1 MRPLQKVALVALGC
15 TAAILLIGVPVD
27 TLPVGWWCT
36 ALVLTKLSAWWLYS
50 LTAKLYKRWTPS
62 ED

>member
-1 MRPLQKVALVALGC
+1 MSQIQKAILVVLGC

-36 ALVLTKLSAWWLYS
+36 ALVLTKLSAWWLYT
-50 LTAKLYKRWTPS
+50 LTAKLYKRWTLR

>member
-1 MRPLQKVALVALGC
+1 MKPLQKAILGALGC

-27 TLPVGWWCT
+27 TLPVGWWIT
-36 ALVLTKLSAWWLYS
+36 ALLLTKLSAWWLYT
-50 LTAKLYKRWTPS
+50 LTIKLYKRWTPS

>member
-1 MRPLQKVALVALGC
+1 MSPIQKAILVALGC

-27 TLPVGWWCT
+27 TLPVGVWIT
-36 ALVLTKLSAWWLYS
+36 ALVMTKLSAWWLYT
-50 LTAKLYKRWTPS
+50 LTAKLYKRWTLR

>member
-1 MRPLQKVALVALGC
+1 MKPLQKVALVVLGC

-36 ALVLTKLSAWWLYS
+36 ALVLTKLSAWWLY
-50 LTAKLYKRWTPS
+50 LVTTKLYKRWTPN

>member
-1 MRPLQKVALVALGC
+1 MSPIQKAILVALGC

-36 ALVLTKLSAWWLYS
+36 ALVLTKLSAWWLYT
-50 LTAKLYKRWTPS
+50 LTAKLYKKWTPS

>member
-1 MRPLQKVALVALGC
+1 MKPLQKVALVGLGC
-15 TAAILLIGVPVD
+15 MAAILLIGVPAD

-36 ALVLTKLSAWWLYS
+36 ALVATKLSAWWLYT
-50 LTAKLYKRWTPS
+50 LTAKLYKKWTPS

>member
-1 MRPLQKVALVALGC
+1 MKPLQKVTLVALGC

-27 TLPVGWWCT
+27 TLPVGAWIA
-36 ALVLTKLSAWWLYS
+36 ALVMTKLSAWWLYT
-50 LTAKLYKRWTPS
+50 LTAKLYKRWTPN

>member
-1 MRPLQKVALVALGC
+1 MKPLQKAILVALGC

-27 TLPVGWWCT
+27 TLPVGWWIA
-36 ALVLTKLSAWWLYS
+36 ALVLTKLSAWWLYT
-50 LTAKLYKRWTPS
+50 LTAKFYKRWTPN

>member
-1 MRPLQKVALVALGC
+1 MKPLQKAILVALGC

-27 TLPVGWWCT
+27 TLPVGWWIA
-36 ALVLTKLSAWWLYS
+36 ALVLTKLSAWWLYT
-50 LTAKLYKRWTPS
+50 LTAELYKRWTPS

>member
-1 MRPLQKVALVALGC
+1 MSPIQKAILVVLGC

-36 ALVLTKLSAWWLYS
+36 ARVLTKLSAWWLYS